1 MVFVTGGTG
10 FLGAHLIHHLLS
22 KGKQVR
28 ALKRETSN
36 LSLFDRI
43 FRFYQTT
50 PDQLPGKLT
59 WVDGDLLNVG
69 QLDELITD
77 QITEIYHA
85 AAMVSFQ
92 PNDKSEMMRTNIAGT
107 ANLVNVSLNKNI
119 RKLCHVS
126 SIAAIGRGENQN
138 TIDEN
143 TVWKASR
150 RNSNYAVSK
159 YGAEREVWRGM
170 EEGLPAVIINPAII
184 LGPGEIMSGTGKMI
198 SVVLKGLKFY
208 SEGCNGFVDVRDV
221 VNIMSR
227 LAESDISGERFVV
240 SADNVTYKTIFTM
253 IARET
258 GKKPPQFKASRLM
271 GQLAWRASYLQGKLT
286 GTKPLITRETAIT
299 AGNNYLYSNQKL
311 KEALDY
317 QFIPVETAIKDACRF
332 YLDNR
337 AWEGHVAG

>member
-10 FLGAHLIHHLLS
+10 FIGAHLIQHLLS
-22 KGKQVR
+22 KGKQVS

-36 LSLFDRI
+36 LSLFNRI

-92 PNDKSEMMRTNIAGT
+92 PNDKNNMMRTNIAGT

-119 RKLCHVS
+119 RKFCHVS

-150 RNSNYAVSK
+150 RNSNYAISK

-184 LGPGEIMSGTGKMI
+184 LGPGETRSGTGKMI
-198 SVVLKGLKFY
+198 SVVLKGLKFF

-227 LAESDISGERFVV
+227 LAESEISGERYVV
-240 SADNVTYKTIFTM
+240 SADNVTYKTIFSL

-258 GKKPPQFKASRLM
+258 GKKPPQFKASRMM

-311 KEALDY
+311 KETLDY
-317 QFIPVETAIKDACRF
+317 RFIPIEHAIKDACRF
-332 YLDNR
+332 YLENR
-337 AWEGHVAG
+337 AWGGDAAG